1 MAEQKTEQPAAA
13 PKSNLDAM
21 NEAFAEALKAEGVVK
36 TDSPSVPP
44 SPPTE
49 APKEAQ
55 PPAAAE
61 PPKETPAPAPAPAPE
76 KSWEKLMAEKAELRR
91 QQEALRANPSVALQ
105 GKLDPGSVQALVK
118 AKESGD
124 PLGALAALGFSYGD
138 ITKQLL
144 ASPEAPPAQ
153 KQQQKEADPEPA
165 RVPAELQAR
174 LQRLDQL
181 EAWALQQQRK
191 EILSQVKASIP
202 ADKFKLISGREDY
215 ERVLGFLEHFHSQT
229 GSLPADNFS
238 ESVLVAAE
246 ALERQLS
253 QEAERWKRV
262 LTPAPAAA
270 TIQTEAQRESP
281 PQSGQVTPVH
291 KTLTNQVAAPATTQP
306 EPKTRD
312 EVIASLLKDPEFLK
326 TL

>member
-49 APKEAQ
+49 APKDAQ
-55 PPAAAE
+55 PPATE
-61 PPKETPAPAPAPAPE
+61 FPKEAPAPAPAPE

-91 QQEALRANPSVALQ
+91 QQEALRANPNVALQ
-105 GKLDPGSVQALVK
+105 GKLDPGSVQALVR

-153 KQQQKEADPEPA
+153 KQQKEADPEPEPA

>member
-91 QQEALRANPSVALQ
+91 QQEALRANPNVALQ

-165 RVPAELQAR
+165 RFPAELQAR